1 MAATNVAKGVADAYT
16 PPVTERK
23 LSLAFIAVG
32 FAHLLIGVLLGFFQG
47 LEHAGIDLYAY
58 LPLIRHYY
66 QGLSIHGVFNVLVF
80 TTCFIGGFLF
90 FVVGRGLKRP
100 LESASLGWLTFWLS
114 AVGVILVDYTLFTNQ
129 ASVLFTSY
137 APLQAHPLY
146 YIGLALVVV
155 GTWLMLVISLR
166 TTFAWRRENPGQRI
180 PLIAFG
186 ANVTLIM
193 WTMASIGVAIEFVG
207 FLIPWSLG
215 WLPGTDPLLMRTLFW
230 LTGHPIVYF
239 WLLPAYISWYFMVPK
254 QVGGKLFSEP
264 LARLAFLLFIPLSL
278 PVGFHHQY
286 LDPGVSEGYKAIHA
300 FLTFAVF
307 MPSAMTAF
315 TVLASLEIGG
325 RARGGK
331 GLLGWVTKL
340 PWGDASVSAQLL
352 AMVLFS
358 LGGVSGLI
366 NASYNMNLVVH
377 NTMFVPGHFHLT
389 VGSAVALTFM
399 GVSYWLVPYLTG
411 KRLFSKRM
419 AAWQP
424 WLWFFG
430 MLIMS
435 RGMSWM
441 GMLGAPRRTAL
452 GSASYFLA
460 EWTPPAWMTAIGGVL
475 LTTSGLLFFINLFG
489 TLWASPKA
497 AAQEQQVPLAE
508 PYEENGT
515 LPNWLDRFTPW
526 VTTTAIIVL
535 ITYGPTIY
543 RLITDLDLSWT
554 GLRPY

>member
-1 MAATNVAKGVADAYT
+1 MAATMTRVVARGDAYI
-16 PPVTERK
+16 PPESERK

-32 FAHLLIGVLLGFFQG
+32 FAHLLVGVLLGLLQG

-58 LPLIRHYY
+58 VPLIRHYY

-80 TTCFIGGFLF
+80 TTCFIGGFLM
-90 FVVGRGLKRP
+90 FVVGRGLERP
-100 LESASLGWLTFWLS
+100 LETAGLAWATFWLM
-114 AVGVILVDYTLFTNQ
+114 AVGIVMVDYTLFTNQ

-146 YIGLALVVV
+146 YLGLALVVV
-155 GTWLMLVISLR
+155 GTWLMLVITLR
-166 TTFAWRRENPGQRI
+166 TTLAWRRENPGKKL
-180 PLIAFG
+180 PLIAFA
-186 ANVTLIM
+186 ANATLIM
-193 WTMASIGVAIEFVG
+193 WTLASVGIAIEFVG

-215 WLPGTDPLLMRTLFW
+215 WLPGVDPLLTRTLFW

-239 WLLPAYISWYFMVPK
+239 WLLPAYISWYFMLPK
-254 QVGGKLFSEP
+254 QAGGKLFSES

-331 GLLGWVTKL
+331 GLLGWVTRL
-340 PWGDASVSAQLL
+340 PWNDPAVAAQLL
-352 AMVLFS
+352 AMVLFA

-377 NTMFVPGHFHLT
+377 NTLFVPGHFHLT

-399 GVSYWLVPYLTG
+399 GVSYWLVPYLSG
-411 KRLFSKRM
+411 KKLFSPGLAK
-419 AAWQP
+419 WQP
-424 WLWFFG
+424 WLWFVG

-441 GMLGAPRRTAL
+441 GILGAPRRTAL
-452 GSASYFLA
+452 GSAPYFMA
-460 EWTPPAWMTAIGGVL
+460 DWTMPAWMTAIGGL
-475 LTTSGLLFFINLFG
+475 CLTISGIFFFITLFG
-489 TLWASPKA
+489 TLLSKEKA
-497 AAQEQQVPLAE
+497 TEPQQVPLAE
-508 PYEENGT
+508 PVEDNGDK
-515 LPNWLDRFTPW
+515 LPGWLDRFTPW
-526 VTTTAIIVL
+526 VTATVIIVL
-535 ITYGPTIY
+535 ITYGPSIVRMVGEYTVFP
-543 RLITDLDLSWT
+543 

>member
-1 MAATNVAKGVADAYT
+1 MAATHLGSYT
-16 PPVTERK
+16 HAEGYVPPETERK
-23 LSLAFIAVG
+23 LSLAFIGVG
-32 FAHLLIGVLLGFFQG
+32 FAHLLVGVLLGFLQG

-58 LPLIRHYY
+58 VPLIRHYY

-80 TTCFIGGFLF
+80 TTYFIGGFLL
-90 FVVGRGLKRP
+90 FVVGRGLERP
-100 LESASLGWLTFWLS
+100 LVTAGLGWVTFWLMTT
-114 AVGVILVDYTLFTNQ
+114 GLLLVDYALLTNQ

-137 APLQAHPLY
+137 PPLQAHWTY
-146 YIGLALVVV
+146 YVGLALIVV
-155 GTWLMLVISLR
+155 GTWLMLVICLR
-166 TTFAWRRENPGQRI
+166 TTFAWRRENPGKRT

-186 ANVTLIM
+186 ALATLIM
-193 WTMASIGVAIEFVG
+193 WTLASVGIAVEFVG

-215 WLPGTDPLLMRTLFW
+215 LWPGTDPLLMRTLFW
-230 LTGHPIVYF
+230 FTGHPIVYF

-315 TVLASLEIGG
+315 TVLASLETGG
-325 RARGGK
+325 RARGGR
-331 GLLGWVTKL
+331 GLLGWVTRL
-340 PWGDASVSAQLL
+340 PWGDPAVSAQLL
-352 AMVLFS
+352 AMILFA

-366 NASYNMNLVVH
+366 NASYNLNLVVH

-399 GVSYWLVPYLTG
+399 GVSYWLVPYLSG
-411 KRLFSKRM
+411 RRLFSRALGK
-419 AAWQP
+419 WQP

-441 GMLGAPRRTAL
+441 GILGAPRRTQL
-452 GSASYFLA
+452 GAAPYFLP
-460 EWTPPAWMTAIGGVL
+460 EWELPASLTAIGGVM
-475 LTTSGLLFFINLFG
+475 LTISGILFFINLFG
-489 TLWASPKA
+489 TLLASPKSS
-497 AAQEQQVPLAE
+497 EEQVPLAE
-508 PYEENGT
+508 PVEENGHM
-515 LPNWLDRFTPW
+515 PSWLDRFTPW
-526 VTTTAIIVL
+526 VTATVVIVL
-535 ITYGPTIY
+535 ITYGPTLV
-543 RLITDLDLSWT
+543 RLFGELSFGFP